1 MQANYF
7 VISSDDLMK
16 SQESLIEKA
25 LNAYEKRKSEK
36 KIYFINQVAKKL
48 GKSHATIKKLCE
60 KGFIKVTASG
70 TITQEALDEYLSG
83 NNREL

>member
-1 MQANYF
+1 METKILM
-7 VISSDDLMK
+7 ISSDDLMK

-36 KIYFINQVAKKL
+36 KLYFINQVAKKL

-60 KGFIKVTASG
+60 QGFIRVTASG
-70 TITQEALDEYLSG
+70 MITQEALDDYLSCKNFG
-83 NNREL
+83 S